1 MMIIIKKIKEHN
13 RVKETLLKQISQFKG
28 VSKFLKD
35 DSYQKVKF
43 TDWSDNNFEL
53 VGYKKTLCNILKN
66 YLEIKYYNGIKIHNI
81 WFQQYSKSDYHNWHN
96 HDCTQ
101 MACVYFLELPNKNY
115 ATEFYDIEKEK
126 IIKKNIKEG
135 DLIIFPTFMIH
146 RSPIIKDNSR
156 KTVIAF
162 NMDYG
167 DPHQDML
174 PQH

>member
-1 MMIIIKKIKEHN
+1 K
-13 RVKETLLKQISQFKG
+13 
-28 VSKFLKD
+28 
-35 DSYQKVKF
+35 
-43 TDWSDNNFEL
+43 
-53 VGYKKTLCNILKN
+53 
-66 YLEIKYYNGIKIHNI
+66 YLEIKYYNGITIHNI
-81 WFQQYSKSDYHNWHN
+81 WFQQYSKSDYHTWHN
-96 HDCTQ
+96 HDNAQ

-167 DPHQDML
+167 DPHLDML